1 MADNRDDAAKK
12 KRNIKKT
19 NISDIDYNSIIKI
32 SIIGVS
38 AIIVALIAVL
48 ILRGNKDYLNNNIV
62 DIGIDTNPIESM
74 IKAEIDEDYRMISN
88 KNTEDSKEYLTELGI
103 GSNDVSVYSVGIK
116 DTDDTKEF
124 VGILRPADGEFDKI
138 YSIIENYVTN
148 TKNQYN
154 LDTRISK
161 KGDYIVYSIGED
173 SSDRVDRIIENID
186 TYINGTYSYK
196 TSSSK

>member
-1 MADNRDDAAKK
+1 MADNRDDATKK
-12 KRNIKKT
+12 KINIKKT
-19 NISDIDYNSIIKI
+19 NLSDIDYNSIIKI

-38 AIIVALIAVL
+38 AIIITLIVVL
-48 ILRGNKDYLNNNIV
+48 MIRGNKDSLNDNTV

-74 IKAEIDEDYRMISN
+74 VKAEIDEDYRLISN
-88 KNTEDSKEYLTELGI
+88 KNIDDSMEYLTELGI
-103 GSNDVSVYSVGIK
+103 DSNNVSVYSVGIK

-124 VGILRPADGEFDKI
+124 VGIFRPANDEFDKI
-138 YSIIENYVTN
+138 YSIIESYVTDI
-148 TKNQYN
+148 KNQYN